1 MHRLPGIVK
10 VVSILLLV
18 LGAVVLIPLQQQ
30 IAGYMILATGALSL
44 FATNRQ
50 FAQDIILIYVS
61 IGILGIT
68 PIDTRITFAHML
80 TMGTALLLAVSIP
93 FVVTRYVYKQSSITY
108 PLGKHTWTRG
118 HIGYLLLALALSYL
132 ILPFWM
138 QSTGEY
144 HNWNFDLTVESLG
157 LLFIG
162 TNALGIWDELFF
174 VVTVLALLRRHLP
187 FVWANLAQ
195 ASMFTAFLYELGF
208 RGWAPFLIFPF
219 ALLQG
224 IVFKKTEN
232 LIYVIA
238 IHLTLDFVL
247 YLALINAHHSH
258 LLPIFITR

>member
-1 MHRLPGIVK
+1 
-10 VVSILLLV
+10 
-18 LGAVVLIPLQQQ
+18 
-30 IAGYMILATGALSL
+30 
-44 FATNRQ
+44 
-50 FAQDIILIYVS
+50 
-61 IGILGIT
+61 
-68 PIDTRITFAHML
+68 
-80 TMGTALLLAVSIP
+80 
-93 FVVTRYVYKQSSITY
+93 
-108 PLGKHTWTRG
+108 
-118 HIGYLLLALALSYL
+118 
-132 ILPFWM
+132 M